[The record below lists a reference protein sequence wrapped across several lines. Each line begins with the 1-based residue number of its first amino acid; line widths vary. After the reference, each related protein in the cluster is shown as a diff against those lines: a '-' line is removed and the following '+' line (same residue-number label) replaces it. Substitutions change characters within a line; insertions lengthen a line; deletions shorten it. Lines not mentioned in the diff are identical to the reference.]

1 MAGKP
6 LLKAFTLRKTAKNC
20 KKAEN
25 LDYIVITKTPNSSK
39 SQVVFAEP
47 EVGYSCSYFHIL
59 ERKYS

>member
-1 MAGKP
+1 LAGKP
-6 LLKAFTLRKTAKNC
+6 LLGLSRLEKPQKTV

-25 LDYIVITKTPNSSK
+25 LDYIVITKPPNSSK
-39 SQVVFAEP
+39 SQVVFAGP